1 MNVDTA
7 YNQSKKGYAVHSYFK
22 DRQFTGAPE
31 QSVDTLLRDYEIC
44 AEQQCLDPTQM
55 SLFFVNAL
63 ADPARQYFLT
73 HCSTSM
79 PFDLIATHMRR
90 HYNSETRKLQNQS
103 EMDSLELTSFMH
115 KHGVT
120 DLNDG
125 LTKIVNHINAL
136 APQLPTG
143 FGDDAHKTRYLR
155 RAVLGHSFAQQP
167 IAQIT
172 SARYT
177 FTQFQTALKESL
189 QLREELSRARAP
201 DMNYGQYVRDPRDV
215 RPSNSRWPSTISY
228 QSRDNRDRSRSPF
241 RSNMRDRSRS
251 PYRSGRDARNNNRYD
266 RRINPNVRDKR
277 VCWGCGS
284 PDHILSDR
292 KCTPKLET
300 IKTNI
305 TEHVEHNS
313 SAIDDLAQQFVT
325 LHAYA
330 SQGSTDHVEVPRH
343 SDNEPPHVHFD
354 ESVFNV
360 EESSALEAR
369 FAAGFENAPHD
380 THLVLTGDVPAI
392 YDCSHVQPSSETRT
406 ITPPGF
412 CVDIGAPKSVV
423 GQNQLKNI
431 LQYIGRPS
439 IPRMHSKTLTA
450 SVMLP
455 SEQSE
460 RLKLCSRPLQRFPI
474 YLCSWTLYQSTSP
487 HFSVSIFSIPSNYTP
502 TTSPTDLSSATW
514 FLTTTARCSIPISG
528 ICPYPVTTTIS
539 TQQFHFPISSSTP
552 PPN

>member
-31 QSVDTLLRDYEIC
+31 QSIDTLLRDYEIC
-44 AEQQCLDPTQM
+44 ANSSALDPAQM

-63 ADPARQYFLT
+63 ADPARQFFLT

-79 PFDLIATHMRR
+79 PFDHIASQMRR

-136 APQLPTG
+136 APQLPAG

-155 RAVLGHSFAQQP
+155 RAVLGHTFAQQP

-215 RPSNSRWPSTISY
+215 RPSNSRWPPVRTH
-228 QSRDNRDRSRSPF
+228 QSRDYRDRSRSPF
-241 RSNMRDRSRS
+241 RSNLRDRSRS

-266 RRINPNVRDKR
+266 RRINPNVRDKK

-305 TEHVEHNS
+305 TEHVENNS
-313 SAIDDLAQQFVT
+313 SAIDDLAEQFVT

-330 SQGSTDHVEVPRH
+330 SQGSTDNVEVPCTPTP
-343 SDNEPPHVHFD
+343 N
-354 ESVFNV
+354 
-360 EESSALEAR
+360 
-369 FAAGFENAPHD
+369 
-380 THLVLTGDVPAI
+380 HLTYTSTNL
-392 YDCSHVQPSSETRT
+392 
-406 ITPPGF
+406 F
-412 CVDIGAPKSVV
+412 
-423 GQNQLKNI
+423 
-431 LQYIGRPS
+431 
-439 IPRMHSKTLTA
+439 
-450 SVMLP
+450 
-455 SEQSE
+455 
-460 RLKLCSRPLQRFPI
+460 
-474 YLCSWTLYQSTSP
+474 STSKKVP
-487 HFSVSIFSIPSNYTP
+487 
-502 TTSPTDLSSATW
+502 
-514 FLTTTARCSIPISG
+514 R
-528 ICPYPVTTTIS
+528 
-539 TQQFHFPISSSTP
+539 
-552 PPN
+552 